1 MATYFMLGKYT
12 PESLKQVSE
21 ARTTKVLSVIKKLKG
36 RVENVYALLGSY
48 DLVVIV
54 DLPNVEA
61 AMKASMLL
69 SRLTGIGFISS
80 PAIKVEE
87 FDKLA
92 TAL

>member
-1 MATYFMLGKYT
+1 
-12 PESLKQVSE
+12 
-21 ARTTKVLSVIKKLKG
+21 
-36 RVENVYALLGSY
+36 
-48 DLVVIV
+48 V

>member
-1 MATYFMLGKYT
+1 MATFFMFGKYT

-21 ARTTKVLSVIKKLKG
+21 VRTTKVLHQIKKLGG
-36 RVENVYALLGSY
+36 RVKDVYALLGRF
-48 DLVVIV
+48 DLVLIV
-54 DLPNVEA
+54 DLPSVES
-61 AMKASMLL
+61 AMKASLIL
-69 SRLTGIGFISS
+69 SRLTGIGFTSS

>member
-54 DLPNVEA
+54 DLPSVEA
-61 AMKASMLL
+61 AMKADRKS
-69 SRLTGIGFISS
+69 
-80 PAIKVEE
+80 VV
-87 FDKLA
+87 
-92 TAL
+92 

>member
-1 MATYFMLGKYT
+1 MATYFMFGKYT

-54 DLPNVEA
+54 ELPNVEA